1 MSNIISEVVKIK
13 FNSFNLAPALLS
25 YFENC
30 QVKQDNVLLLYLLF
44 PVVLNS
50 DWIDGSPRAQKRSRL
65 ETWVKENR
73 IHIEGLPERIS
84 TFQRLSETTLQYC
97 IDMEYARLDEK
108 NNRVIVVEG
117 FVYAPDK
124 MKRTM
129 LRRLEAAL
137 YTLETPSDGD
147 NTKEDNGKN

>member
-13 FNSFNLAPALLS
+13 FNSFNLAPAMLS

-50 DWIDGSPRAQKRSRL
+50 DWIDGSPRVQKRSRL

-97 IDMEYARLDEK
+97 FDMEYARLDEK
-108 NNRVIVVEG
+108 NNVVVISNPFCKARYTDSAIRLSRLIG
-117 FVYAPDK
+117 TSSPAKVYATLGIK
-124 MKRTM
+124 E
-129 LRRLEAAL
+129 LEIV
-137 YTLETPSDGD
+137 
-147 NTKEDNGKN
+147 

>member
-108 NNRVIVVEG
+108 NNVVVTNNPFG
-117 FVYAPDK
+117 KARYTDSAIRLTRLIGTSTPAKVYATLGIK
-124 MKRTM
+124 E
-129 LRRLEAAL
+129 LEIV
-137 YTLETPSDGD
+137 
-147 NTKEDNGKN
+147 

>member
-13 FNSFNLAPALLS
+13 FNSFNLAPAMLS

-44 PVVLNS
+44 PVVLNR
-50 DWIDGSPRAQKRSRL
+50 DWIGGSPRAQKRSRL

-73 IHIEGLPERIS
+73 IHVEGLPERIT

-97 IDMEYARLDEK
+97 IDMEYAKVDGK
-108 NNRVIVVEG
+108 NNVVVTNNPFKNKG
-117 FVYAPDK
+117 RYTDSAIRLTRLIGSSTPAKVYATFGI
-124 MKRTM
+124 RE
-129 LRRLEAAL
+129 LEL
-137 YTLETPSDGD
+137 V
-147 NTKEDNGKN
+147 

>member
-13 FNSFNLAPALLS
+13 FNSFSLAPAMLS
-25 YFENC
+25 FYENC
-30 QVKQDNVLLLYLLF
+30 HVKQDNVLLLYLLF

-50 DWIDGSPRAQKRSRL
+50 DWIGGSPKAQKRSRL

-108 NNRVIVVEG
+108 NNVVVTSNPFKSKG
-117 FVYAPDK
+117 RYTDSAIRLTRLIGTSTPAKVYATLGIK
-124 MKRTM
+124 E
-129 LRRLEAAL
+129 LEIV
-137 YTLETPSDGD
+137 
-147 NTKEDNGKN
+147 

>member
-13 FNSFNLAPALLS
+13 FNSFSLAPAMLS

-30 QVKQDNVLLLYLLF
+30 QVKRNNVLLLYLLF

-50 DWIDGSPRAQKRSRL
+50 DWIGGSPRAQKRSRL

-73 IHIEGLPERIS
+73 IHVEGLPERIS

-108 NNRVIVVEG
+108 NNVVVINNPFG
-117 FVYAPDK
+117 KARYTDSAIRLTKLIGTSTPAKVYATLGIK
-124 MKRTM
+124 E
-129 LRRLEAAL
+129 LEIV
-137 YTLETPSDGD
+137 
-147 NTKEDNGKN
+147 